1 MRSTLT
7 TNLFCRRLDTPTRES
22 IIMDKVTKKQF
33 SIAFFVTGL
42 VMLFIPDLKHLDAIP
57 LGISQYFGI
66 MFYLGLIFIIT
77 GYYLK

>member
-1 MRSTLT
+1 
-7 TNLFCRRLDTPTRES
+7 
-22 IIMDKVTKKQF
+22 MDSKTKKQF
-33 SIAFFVTGL
+33 SLVFFAIGF

-66 MFYLGLIFIIT
+66 MFYLGLIFLVL

>member
-1 MRSTLT
+1 
-7 TNLFCRRLDTPTRES
+7 
-22 IIMDKVTKKQF
+22 MDIKTKKQF
-33 SIAFFVTGL
+33 SLGFFAIGF

-66 MFYLGLIFIIT
+66 MFYLGLLFLVF